1 MASCIAASPKQS
13 AVADITRFR
22 LNTIPGER
30 ADIIAHFDVR
40 VGDFLIRNGSLR
52 LPHDGRD
59 AFVCLPGKGVCG
71 ISIAQP
77 SETRD
82 AIHDAVC
89 ARYRAET
96 GRWP

>member
-1 MASCIAASPKQS
+1 MSAAC
-13 AVADITRFR
+13 
-22 LNTIPGER
+22 
-30 ADIIAHFDVR
+30 DIIRFYLANSPGDRSDVIARFDVR

-59 AFVCLPGKGVCG
+59 AFVAMPGKATSG

-77 SETRD
+77 SNTRD

>member
-1 MASCIAASPKQS
+1 MAALDAAEI
-13 AVADITRFR
+13 VRFR
-22 LNTIPGER
+22 LNTVPLER

-40 VGDFLIRNGSLR
+40 VGDFTIRNGSLR
-52 LPHDGRD
+52 LPHDGSA
-59 AFVCLPGKGVCG
+59 AFVTLPGKGISG

-77 SETRD
+77 SDTRD

>member
-1 MASCIAASPKQS
+1 MCAAC
-13 AVADITRFR
+13 DITRFR
-22 LNTIPGER
+22 LNTIPLER
-30 ADIIAHFDVR
+30 SDIIAHFTVK
-40 VGDFLIRNGSLR
+40 VGDFTIHDGTLR
-52 LPHDGRD
+52 LPHDGGD
-59 AFVCLPGKGVCG
+59 AFIVMPGKATCG

-82 AIHDAVC
+82 AIHAAVC

>member
-1 MASCIAASPKQS
+1 MCAACE
-13 AVADITRFR
+13 VTRFR
-22 LNTIPGER
+22 LNTIPLER
-30 ADIIAHFDVR
+30 SDIIAHFDVR
-40 VGDFLIRNGSLR
+40 VGDFHIHKRSLR
-52 LPHDGRD
+52 LPHDGGE
-59 AFVCLPGKGVCG
+59 AFVCMPGKATSG

-82 AIHDAVC
+82 AIHAAVC

>member
-1 MASCIAASPKQS
+1 MS
-13 AVADITRFR
+13 AVACSITRFR
-22 LNTIPGER
+22 LDTIPLDR

-40 VGDFLIRNGSLR
+40 VGDFTIHKGTLR
-52 LPHDGRD
+52 LPHDSGE
-59 AFVCLPGKGVCG
+59 AFIVMPGKGVCG

-82 AIHDAVC
+82 TIHAAVC

-96 GRWP
+96 GHWP